1 MADSDPEPYYDRNEE
16 LGRGENTVVFAE
28 GPDIA
33 VKRITKEWM
42 VERLRDREE
51 AAMRQMDHPN
61 VIKLF
66 DVKETKI
73 FKFLKL
79 ERCLGTVRNYIN
91 GEKINEGRMPTEVE
105 ALMQMASGLAYIH
118 SQNIVHRDI
127 KPDNV
132 LIAKNSDPKLK
143 FVLKISDFTC
153 SKPMTQD
160 GKHSYTGPRGT
171 RAYHAPEYLRL
182 EDGKMKDEE
191 MKNIREDKSIDIF
204 PLGCLFFT
212 YIVKKGT
219 SIHLFS
225 TPGKPFNLQEKDESD
240 VTENIRND
248 RKYIEENGIP
258 SEHYA
263 FKMIDGMTKARS
275 EHRCV
280 AVRRPASGFSR
291 TNRMKRG
298 LKLIPYY

>member
-1 MADSDPEPYYDRNEE
+1 MADPDPEPYYDKNEV
-16 LGRGENTVVFAE
+16 LGRGEHTTVFA
-28 GPDIA
+28 GDPGLA
-33 VKRITKEWM
+33 VKRIEKERM

-61 VIKLF
+61 VIKLV
-66 DVKETKI
+66 DVQETPN
-73 FKFLKL
+73 FKFWIL
-79 ERCLGTVRNYIN
+79 ERCLGTVRDYIN
-91 GEKINEGRMPTEVE
+91 GDKMYKDHMPTEVE

-132 LIAKNSDPKLK
+132 LIANNSDPKLK
-143 FVLKISDFTC
+143 FVLKISDFAC

-275 EHRCV
+275 EHRWV
-280 AVRRPASGFSR
+280 LNEGKPGKNSVLGTLEMELQRE
-291 TNRMKRG
+291 
-298 LKLIPYY
+298 